1 MYKAN
6 PKSLALVGAFSFASL
21 FSFSSYATIVEV
33 ETSQGNFKI
42 NLHDETTPKTV
53 ENFLKYINDGD
64 YNNTVVHRLVDNF
77 IIQAGGY
84 SFEGDFPLTAIST
97 DPAVLNE
104 PIYSNV
110 RGTIAMAKVG
120 GEPHSATSQW
130 FINYDNNSANLD
142 LQNGGFTVF
151 GEIIEGMD
159 TLDSFASFLL
169 CQDIP
174 MPDYTSTECAD
185 SSAVPGVA
193 NFITINNV
201 TIFDSTVNTDDS
213 LNSVLSIGL
222 DTDNDGIENT
232 TDLDDDGDGVSDVND
247 AYPLDPTKSEKEES
261 ANSGG
266 GSLSYLAL
274 CLLSFFGCRR
284 IIRKK

>member
-159 TLDSFASFLL
+159 TLDSFESFLR

-174 MPDYTSTECAD
+174 MPDYTSAECAD

-213 LNSVLSIGL
+213 LNSFLSIGL

>member
-1 MYKAN
+1 MYKATS
-6 PKSLALVGAFSFASL
+6 KSLASAFSLAALFSFASH
-21 FSFSSYATIVEV
+21 ATIVEF

-64 YNNTVVHRLVDNF
+64 YNNTVVHRLVPNF

-84 SFEGDFPLTAIST
+84 SFEGDFPLTTIST

-110 RGTIAMAKVG
+110 RGSIAMAKVG
-120 GEPHSATSQW
+120 GNPHSATNQW
-130 FINYDNNSANLD
+130 FINYDDNSANLD
-142 LQNGGFTVF
+142 LQNGGFTAF
-151 GEIIEGMD
+151 GEVIEGMD
-159 TLDSFASFLL
+159 TLDSFASLLL

-174 MPDYTSTECAD
+174 MPDYTSAECAD
-185 SSAVPGVA
+185 SSSVPGVD
-193 NFITINNV
+193 NFITIYNV
-201 TIFDSTVNTDDS
+201 TIFDSTVNTDES
-213 LNSVLSIGL
+213 LNSILSIGT

-261 ANSGG
+261 SNSSG
-266 GSLSYLAL
+266 GSLSYHAL